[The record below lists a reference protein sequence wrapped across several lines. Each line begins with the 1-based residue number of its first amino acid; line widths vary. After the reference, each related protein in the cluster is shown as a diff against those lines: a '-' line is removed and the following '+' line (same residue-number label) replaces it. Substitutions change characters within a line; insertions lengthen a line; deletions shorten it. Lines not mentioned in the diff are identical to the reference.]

1 MKRKERGIVVASQL
15 RSIINDQVEGM
26 REAGISVIALP
37 CRRTSDADIQSV
49 FQKPKAIIIVLAF
62 LKAGFNKKNPARV
75 LLA

>member
-1 MKRKERGIVVASQL
+1 MIKLKEWEKLAFQS
-15 RSIINDQVEGM
+15 
-26 REAGISVIALP
+26 LP
-37 CRRTSDADIQSV
+37 YLAAEPWGDADIQSV